1 MDKPDNNINNSNKK
15 KAGNNANKAGNN
27 ANKAGNNSN
36 KAGNNSNKAGNNSN
50 KAGNNANKAG
60 NNANKAGNNANK
72 AGNNSNKAGNNANK
86 AGNNSNKAGNNFLNL
101 ISETNNKNSINNVNL
116 DLTSEQLKELNKN
129 TSNAINRN
137 NNTLVEDIKDKTK
150 EIGAKTKEL
159 SKQAKDAT
167 KKITSKI
174 ENKVRKVLKKDKN
187 DNENKPKTK
196 RQIRKERRKMK
207 RELKE
212 KRREELGEPIYN
224 INKIIAIIFITIIL
238 VALLYLFLYIYKTYI
253 NDDIGGVILINKPK
267 DTRRPIVISQDPSNP
282 NHLPINRS
290 YNKKGGAQFSYSFW
304 MTINDLNYNKGKM
317 KHIFHKGNKSG
328 TPNQNPGVWIHSN
341 KNTLRINLNVLKPNI
356 GKTNLTSADIYEYVD
371 IENIPLRKYVN
382 ITFVFVEQR
391 KSLKDGKLFINCFD
405 VYVNGLLKVRKELS
419 SVPVFN
425 DNDLWVNLHGGF
437 DGIIAQLKYFNYY
450 LKQED
455 IQKIMKNCPK
465 TANCGIK
472 ADCPKYLANDWWFS

>member
-1 MDKPDNNINNSNKK
+1 MDKPDNNLNNSNK
-15 KAGNNANKAGNN
+15 
-27 ANKAGNNSN
+27 
-36 KAGNNSNKAGNNSN
+36 N

-72 AGNNSNKAGNNANK
+72 TNNNANKTGNNANK
-86 AGNNSNKAGNNFLNL
+86 AGNNANKTGNNAKKAGNNANK
-101 ISETNNKNSINNVNL
+101 SSNNNNKETNEFLKLIGEANNKTRNNINL
-116 DLTSEQLKELNKN
+116 DLSSDELRELNKT

-137 NNTLVEDIKDKTK
+137 NNTIIEDIKEKTK
-150 EIGAKTKEL
+150 DIGLKTKEL
-159 SKQAKDAT
+159 AQKAKEET
-167 KKITSKI
+167 KKIASKI
-174 ENKVRKVLKKDKN
+174 DNKVRKVVKKDKNENDNENDNDN

-196 RQIRKERRKMK
+196 RQIRKERREMK

-212 KRREELGEPIYN
+212 KRREELGEPTYN
-224 INKIIAIIFITIIL
+224 INKIIAIIFITITLI
-238 VALLYLFLYIYKTYI
+238 ALLYLFLYYYKNYL
-253 NDDIGGVILINKPK
+253 NDDIGGVMLINKPK
-267 DTRRPIVISQDPSNP
+267 DARRPIVISQDPKSSSN
-282 NHLPINRS
+282 HSLINKS

-304 MTINDLNYNKGKM
+304 MTINDLTHNNGKM

-328 TPNQNPGVWIHSN
+328 KPNQNPGVWLHPN
-341 KNTLRINLNVLKPNI
+341 KNTIRIKLNVLKPNI
-356 GKTNLTSADIYEYVD
+356 GKTNLTSADIYEYID

-382 ITFVFVEQR
+382 ITFVFVEQK

-425 DNDLWVNLHGGF
+425 DNDLWVNLQGGF
-437 DGIIAQLKYFNYY
+437 DGVIAQLQYFNYY

-455 IQKIMKNCPK
+455 IQKIMKRCPK

-472 ADCPKYLANDWWFS
+472 ADCPRYLDNDWWFS